1 MRIPES
7 CAKCLYDRQRARC
20 LNDEYL
26 AQVKKLI
33 EERKENDT
41 SPLLVYRFNKEYE
54 KRFGKAAGYTEVKR
68 YYNDLMLKL
77 EDRFRMRI
85 ESSHSPV
92 ETALA
97 LSRSANYIDYGA
109 MNHVDEDTCLDL
121 LEGAALRTEE
131 REVFRHL
138 MAECSDAKRFLL
150 IADNC
155 GEIVLD
161 KLFLEQLIKRFPQL
175 QLQVLVR
182 GREVLNDVT
191 PEDAVY
197 TGIDQIAEILS
208 NGEAIAGTVYDMLPD
223 EARSALD
230 KAEVVFSKGQGN
242 YESMSGQGKHVFYT
256 FLCKCDLFTS
266 RFSVPP
272 LTGMLV
278 EDYGG
283 TVQEQ
288 KRQS

>member
-7 CAKCLYDRQRARC
+7 CAECLYDRQRARC
-20 LNDEYL
+20 QDEEYL

-33 EERKENDT
+33 EERGENDT
-41 SPLLVYRFNKEYE
+41 SPLLVYRFNTEYV
-54 KRFGKAAGYTEVKR
+54 KRFGKTAGYADVKR

-77 EDRFRMRI
+77 EDRFRIRI
-85 ESSHSPV
+85 ESSQDPV

-97 LSRSANYIDYGA
+97 LARAANYIDFGA
-109 MNHVDEDTCLDL
+109 MNHVDEDTCLSL
-121 LEGAALRTEE
+121 LEEAALRKDE

-138 MAECSDAKRFLL
+138 MAECSNAQWFLL
-150 IADNC
+150 ITDNC

-161 KLFLEQLIKRFPQL
+161 KLFLEQLKKRFPRL
-175 QLQVLVR
+175 QMQVLVR
-182 GREVLNDVT
+182 GQEVLNDVT

-197 TGIDQIAEILS
+197 AGIGRIAEIIS
-208 NGEAIAGTVYDMLPD
+208 NGKAIAGTVYDMLPD
-223 EARSALD
+223 EARRALD
-230 KAEVVFSKGQGN
+230 RVDVIFAKGQGN
-242 YESMSGQGKHVFYT
+242 YESLSGQGRHIYYT

-278 EDYGG
+278 E
-283 TVQEQ
+283 E
-288 KRQS
+288 

>member
-1 MRIPES
+1 MRISES

-20 LNDEYL
+20 RNEEYL

-33 EERKENDT
+33 EEREENDT
-41 SPLLVYRFNKEYE
+41 SPLLVYRFNIEYE
-54 KRFGKAAGYTEVKR
+54 KRFGKTAGYAEGKR
-68 YYNDLMLKL
+68 RYNDLMLKL
-77 EDRFRMRI
+77 EDRFRIRI
-85 ESSHSPV
+85 ESSSDPA

-97 LSRSANYIDYGA
+97 LARSANYIDYGA
-109 MNHVDEDTCLDL
+109 MDHVDEDTCLRL
-121 LEGAALRTEE
+121 LEGAVLRTEE
-131 REVFRHL
+131 KEVFRHL
-138 MAECSDAKRFLL
+138 MTECSDAHRFLL

-161 KLFLEQLIKRFPQL
+161 KLFLEQLKKRFPQL

-197 TGIDQIAEILS
+197 TGIDQIAEIFS
-208 NGEAIAGTVYDMLPD
+208 NGGAIAGTVYDMLPE

-242 YESMSGQGKHVFYT
+242 YESLSGQGKHVFYT
-256 FLCKCDLFTS
+256 FLCKCNLFTS
-266 RFSVPP
+266 RFSVPL

-278 EDYGG
+278 E
-283 TVQEQ
+283 E
-288 KRQS
+288 